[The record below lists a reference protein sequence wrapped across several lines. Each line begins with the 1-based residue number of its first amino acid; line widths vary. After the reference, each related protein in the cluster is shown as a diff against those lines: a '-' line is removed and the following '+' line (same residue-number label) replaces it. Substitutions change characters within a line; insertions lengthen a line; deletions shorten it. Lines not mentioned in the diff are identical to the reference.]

1 MSTSKF
7 TYEIRQKLY
16 KNKKNLNSI
25 VIYISFFLLMMI
37 LISGFIFLIH
47 PMKEKYQTQLN
58 TIFEYKEK
66 STKINDLKSISDE
79 LSKSVTSLEGIQ
91 KSIYDI
97 VPDRKNVPYVT
108 SQISLAA
115 EKNDATITN
124 MGRILEREKTVGEFK
139 FKVIRYSI
147 DLLSTYSDAVN
158 FLATLE
164 TTKSIFTIE
173 NIIVSAPTNEELA
186 VMSDPSLVKTKLV
199 VDIYMKE

>member
-37 LISGFIFLIH
+37 LILGFIFLIH

-66 STKINDLKSISDE
+66 STKINDLKSISDD

-91 KSIYDI
+91 KLVYDI

-124 MGRILEREKTVGEFK
+124 VGRILERDKTVGEFK
-139 FKVIRYSI
+139 FKVIRYSV
-147 DLLSTYSDAVN
+147 DLLSTYENAVN

-173 NIIVSAPTNEELA
+173 NIIISAPTSEELTLNN
-186 VMSDPSLVKTKLV
+186 DPSLVKTQLV

>member
-25 VIYISFFLLMMI
+25 VIYISFFLLMII
-37 LISGFIFLIH
+37 LILGFIFLIH
-47 PMKEKYQTQLN
+47 PMKIKYQTQLN

-115 EKNDATITN
+115 EKNDVTITN
-124 MGRILEREKTVGEFK
+124 MGRILERDKTVGEFK
-139 FKVIRYSI
+139 FKIMRYSV
-147 DLLSTYSDAVN
+147 DLLSTYENAVN

-173 NIIVSAPTNEELA
+173 NIIVSAPSAEEIAVTN
-186 VMSDPSLVKTKLV
+186 DPSLVKTKLV
-199 VDIYMKE
+199 IDIYMKE

>member
-7 TYEIRQKLY
+7 SYEVRQVLY

-25 VIYISFFLLMMI
+25 VIYISFFILMII
-37 LISGFIFLIH
+37 LILGFIFLIH
-47 PMKEKYQTQLN
+47 PMKLKYQTQLN

-66 STKINDLKSISDE
+66 ATKINDLKILSDD

-115 EKNDATITN
+115 EKNEATIIN
-124 MGRILEREKTVGEFK
+124 MGRILEREKTVGDFK
-139 FKVIRYSI
+139 FKVIRYSVN
-147 DLLSTYSDAVN
+147 LLSTYENAVN

-173 NIIVSAPTNEELA
+173 NIIISAPTAEELA
-186 VMSDPSLVKTKLV
+186 EQNDPSLVKTQLV